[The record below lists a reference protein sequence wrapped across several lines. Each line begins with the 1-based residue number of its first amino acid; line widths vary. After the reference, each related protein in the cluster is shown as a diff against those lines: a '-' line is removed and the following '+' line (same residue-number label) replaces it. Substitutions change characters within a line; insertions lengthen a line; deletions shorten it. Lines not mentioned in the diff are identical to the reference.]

1 MSQVLPETY
10 GKSDSSS
17 LSEIVSHFPDV
28 TQPMFVSIIEEI
40 NSLITQVRRKVEQ
53 NQRLLN
59 RLSEVTD
66 QLLLMADPS
75 GSTKTYDSKGNLS
88 RLACERSSL
97 NESA

>member
-1 MSQVLPETY
+1 
-10 GKSDSSS
+10 
-17 LSEIVSHFPDV
+17 
-28 TQPMFVSIIEEI
+28 MFVSIIEEI

-88 RLACERSSL
+88 RLASDRSSL